1 MFIRVVLVLLLGIGV
16 AVYEVPRLME
26 EQMKRELI
34 AFGGFLLIGVVLA
47 LALALG
53 LPLPNPTRAVEYIF
67 GPLKKLLY
75 PG

>member
-1 MFIRVVLVLLLGIGV
+1 MFIRVLLVLLLGIGV

-47 LALALG
+47 LALVLG
-53 LPLPNPTRAVEYIF
+53 LPLPTPPRAIEFIF
-67 GPLKKLLY
+67 APLERLLH
-75 PG
+75 PR